1 MNWYCLHT
9 KSQKE
14 LQVDTY
20 CRQILGVETYYPQL
34 RRYCTVR
41 RVRRLV
47 VGPLFPR
54 YMFCRFDLACSYRAV
69 RYAPEALDIV
79 RFGGSPAVVED
90 ALIQDL
96 KQWAGE
102 SYEAGVARPALSI
115 GEGVEITTGPLRGL
129 TAVILHAND
138 DQDRVAILLSLLKEG
153 AKLTISREWLKPL
166 ASVTAS
172 RPCRAAGSQLAS
184 IRPLVVEE
192 SRAPV
197 H

>member
-1 MNWYCLHT
+1 MNWYCVHT
-9 KSQKE
+9 KPQKE
-14 LQVDTY
+14 RQVETY
-20 CRQILGVETYYPQL
+20 CRHTLGVETYYPQL
-34 RRYCTVR
+34 RRYRTAR

-47 VGPLFPR
+47 IGPLFPR

-79 RFGGSPAVVED
+79 KFGGSPAVVED

-102 SYEAGVARPALSI
+102 SYDADVDRPALSI

-166 ASVTAS
+166 TNVTAS
-172 RPCRAAGSQLAS
+172 LPCRSADSQLAA
-184 IRPLVVEE
+184 IRP
-192 SRAPV
+192 
-197 H
+197 